1 MAANTGIGLSA
12 IGAINEILESI
23 GEFPVSGGVDGNI
36 IPSAASDT
44 TSIARRAEDF
54 LKRETRRIQALGWP
68 ETTIRTKSYT
78 ASTHGTPAG
87 TVIRLDSGD
96 AANVTDTLSVR
107 GTGPDAHRSFGI
119 VGQNLYDANAG
130 TTTILPTDS
139 SGGAT
144 SQVYLTISQE
154 VSASWPE
161 NFEMCSPRLKDVIVS
176 HTKMIFQRRMLG
188 NSWAD
193 PALQQEYIM
202 AELQA
207 NRNSPD
213 IDMQPF
219 NISPIAPA
227 LSGGKD
233 GGQKG
238 GE

>member
-1 MAANTGIGLSA
+1 MAINTGIGLSVV
-12 IGAINEILESI
+12 GAINEILEAI
-23 GEFPVSGGVDGNI
+23 GEFPISGGGDSNTP
-36 IPSAASDT
+36 PSSSSDT

-78 ASTHGTPAG
+78 ASSNGGSSVPLNSDR
-87 TVIRLDSGD
+87 V
-96 AANVTDTLSVR
+96 LSVR

-130 TTTILPTDS
+130 STTILPTDQT
-139 SGGAT
+139 GGA
-144 SQVYLTISQE
+144 SAKVYLTISQE
-154 VSASWPE
+154 IDDSWPD

-193 PALQQEYIM
+193 PALQQEYVL

-207 NRNSPD
+207 NRNTPD

-219 NISPIAPA
+219 NLSPVAA
-227 LSGGKD
+227 AMSSGRDNGK
-233 GGQKG
+233 KG

>member
-1 MAANTGIGLSA
+1 MPTNTGIGLSA
-12 IGAINEILESI
+12 VGAINEILESI
-23 GEFPVSGGVDGNI
+23 GEFPISGGSDGNT

-54 LKRETRRIQALGWP
+54 LKRETRRIQSLGWP

-78 ASTHGTPAG
+78 AAVGGGTA
-87 TVIRLDSGD
+87 VSL
-96 AANVTDTLSVR
+96 AADRVLSVR

-119 VGQNLYDANAG
+119 VGVNLYDANAG
-130 TTTILPTDS
+130 TTNILPTDQT
-139 SGGAT
+139 AAK
-144 SQVYLTISQE
+144 VFLTISQE
-154 VSASWPE
+154 VSAAWPA
-161 NFEMCSPRLKDVIVS
+161 NFEENSPRLKNVIVS

-202 AELQA
+202 AELMA
-207 NRNSPD
+207 NRNTID

-219 NISPIAPA
+219 NTVPVVAHMG
-227 LSGGKD
+227 SGKE
-233 GGQKG
+233 QKPG

>member
-1 MAANTGIGLSA
+1 MPTNTGIGLSA

-23 GEFPVSGGVDGNI
+23 GEFPVSGGTDGNT
-36 IPSAASDT
+36 IPSASSDT

-54 LKRETRRIQALGWP
+54 LKRETRRIQSLGWP

-78 ASTHGTPAG
+78 ASTSGG
-87 TVIRLDSGD
+87 STVSLS
-96 AANVTDTLSVR
+96 TDRTLSVR

-119 VGQNLYDANAG
+119 VGENLYDANAG
-130 TTTILPTDS
+130 STTILPTDQT
-139 SGGAT
+139 GAG
-144 SQVYLTISQE
+144 SAKVYLTISQE
-154 VSASWPE
+154 VSGDWPE

-193 PALQQEYIM
+193 PALQQEYIL

-207 NRNSPD
+207 NRNTPD

-227 LSGGKD
+227 LSGDKN